1 MGERWNWGQASLG
14 YRGTLVLPQ
23 KVGSRH
29 VTWNSPG
36 DPWSLPLCLPVPGI
50 SDSHISL
57 PLRDFLPLHGALQ
70 TPAFLFYPS
79 NLVWCLQT
87 VGRTGS
93 AGKVQGTWGLW
104 LTLVLCSHGCSRQ
117 PLLISQL
124 QHLGSVDLSSL
135 QMTEEAWVLASNSL
149 QS

>member
-1 MGERWNWGQASLG
+1 MSP
-14 YRGTLVLPQ
+14 GTLLGILGVFL
-23 KVGSRH
+23 V
-29 VTWNSPG
+29 SPC
-36 DPWSLPLCLPVPGI
+36 PRNLRLSHFPSLSGFPA
-50 SDSHISL
+50 
-57 PLRDFLPLHGALQ
+57 LHGALQ

-104 LTLVLCSHGCSRQ
+104 LTL
-117 PLLISQL
+117 
-124 QHLGSVDLSSL
+124 GSLFPWVQQTTPPDIPAPASGSGGPSSSL

>member
-1 MGERWNWGQASLG
+1 MSP
-14 YRGTLVLPQ
+14 GTLLGIIGMCVSLSQESQTLTFP
-23 KVGSRH
+23 
-29 VTWNSPG
+29 
-36 DPWSLPLCLPVPGI
+36 LPLQ
-50 SDSHISL
+50 DSC
-57 PLRDFLPLHGALQ
+57 PPRALQ

-104 LTLVLCSHGCSRQ
+104 LTLGSLFPWVQ
-117 PLLISQL
+117 PDNPPDIPAPAS
-124 QHLGSVDLSSL
+124 GSGGPSSSL

-149 QS
+149 QSGGVKPSLSRSSALQTLLSSCLEDV